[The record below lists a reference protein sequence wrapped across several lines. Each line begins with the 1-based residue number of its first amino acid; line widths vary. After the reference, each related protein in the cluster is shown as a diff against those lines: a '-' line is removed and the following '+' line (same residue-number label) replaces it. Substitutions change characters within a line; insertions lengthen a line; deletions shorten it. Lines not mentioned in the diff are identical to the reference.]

1 VVRKNSIVA
10 LLGVNV
16 SKSRPVTMLQAR
28 PHAVHFKRIL
38 DFGEEQGVDMSRW
51 KQKSI

>member
-1 VVRKNSIVA
+1 VT

-28 PHAVHFKRIL
+28 PHAVHFKTHSGFWRRTAL
-38 DFGEEQGVDMSRW
+38 RAYPVPL
-51 KQKSI
+51 K